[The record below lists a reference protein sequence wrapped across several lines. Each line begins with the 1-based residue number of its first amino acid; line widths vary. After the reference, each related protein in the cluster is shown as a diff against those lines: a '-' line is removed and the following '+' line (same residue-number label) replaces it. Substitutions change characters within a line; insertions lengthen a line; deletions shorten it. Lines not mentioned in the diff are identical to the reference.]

1 MPKKNTGMWKNKN
14 KYSRGG
20 KTYGVNPSYK
30 RDFFNSPNRPTQIA
44 EIQEGLGQVRPG
56 MATGGGTEVGKKVQ
70 SYQEYVKKMFGGGET
85 GNKKRKS

>member
-14 KYSRGG
+14 RKGG
-20 KTYGVNPSYK
+20 KSYRYGGVTPSFK
-30 RDFFNSPNRPTQIA
+30 KDFFSSGNRPAGIA

-70 SYQEYVKKMFGGGET
+70 SYQEYVKKMFGGGKT
-85 GNKKRKS
+85 